1 LSQRDDLR
9 ERILREA
16 LDLFTDSGYHATSLN
31 GIAARLGISKA
42 AIYHHFPSKRLLLA
56 ELATP
61 YLRRLDE
68 VVDSIS
74 LVDDD
79 ERAAVL
85 DAYVGVVIEYPKLC
99 RLLLR
104 DQGFSEDPLATSLDA
119 TMSRLI
125 ERLSVGLDPALA
137 ARSAACALGTIH
149 GGVLDVANAPAERER
164 ELIVR
169 AARAALTA
177 GATVSESDAGAD
189 ARRAER
195 SRRIRDT

>member
-1 LSQRDDLR
+1 VSPRDDLR

-16 LDLFTDSGYHATSLN
+16 LDLFTESGYHATSLN

-74 LVDDD
+74 LVDD
-79 ERAAVL
+79 EKTVVL
-85 DAYVGVVIEYPKLC
+85 DAYLGVVIEYPKLC

-104 DQGFSEDPLATSLDA
+104 DQGFSEDPLATMLDN
-119 TMSRLI
+119 TMARLV
-125 ERLSVGLDPALA
+125 ERLSAGLDPALA
-137 ARSAACALGTIH
+137 ARSAACTLGTIH
-149 GGVLDVANAPAERER
+149 GGVLDGANAPAERER
-164 ELIVR
+164 DLIVR

-177 GATVSESDAGAD
+177 GAALSESDTGVD
-189 ARRAER
+189 ASPAER
-195 SRRIRDT
+195 ALRTRDA